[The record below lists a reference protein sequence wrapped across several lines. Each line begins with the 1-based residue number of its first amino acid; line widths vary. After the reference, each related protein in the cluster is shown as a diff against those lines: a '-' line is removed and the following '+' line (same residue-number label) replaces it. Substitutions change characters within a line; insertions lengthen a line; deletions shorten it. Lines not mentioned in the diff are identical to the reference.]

1 MAQSLGWPRHQIL
14 LEQRLTQ
21 AESGDT
27 WSVEEALLDELNR
40 LPPEERLILEAL
52 VKGYLNNFRF
62 LDAVELATPWI
73 ERYPHDGLA
82 YLYRARAYQGLGRWG
97 DAVEDYREA
106 LKILPDS
113 MTARLWC
120 ADSHLALHDFEE
132 ALDNYE
138 LYRKM
143 APGDREALFAIAECQ
158 FSLGQPE
165 ARATLENLLAKDP
178 RHEGGLLLSAK
189 IDLVEDAPDKALV
202 HLRQALAISPRD
214 PQVLQALTGTLRQLQ
229 RREEANQME
238 KQYRRLLDQAQQLTQ
253 LKEKILSQPEDATL
267 RYQAGALSLEMGREK
282 EAADWF
288 QSVFWID
295 PNHRPTH
302 LALADYWKKHSQPER
317 AAYHLRRAEG
327 KRR

>member
-1 MAQSLGWPRHQIL
+1 MNIFSSTVRDAPPVASASGRKSFFAGWRRARSVAIALAFLLVLAGLGLGLRWAGPWRWWSQTAPPANIDYHWEQAKEASDKGDLAIAKSHLEAILTLNPLNARAQFLMARTCRRDRDPSAAMHLSLAQSLGSPYQQIL
-14 LEQRLTQ
+14 LEKRLEQ

-97 DAVEDYREA
+97 DAIKDYREA

-132 ALDNYE
+132 DLKQAFGQTS
-138 LYRKM
+138 LYN
-143 APGDREALFAIAECQ
+143 E
-158 FSLGQPE
+158 SLGTVSTLYQYDRVQDRDAGVPK
-165 ARATLENLLAKDP
+165 RAWD
-178 RHEGGLLLSAK
+178 
-189 IDLVEDAPDKALV
+189 
-202 HLRQALAISPRD
+202 
-214 PQVLQALTGTLRQLQ
+214 
-229 RREEANQME
+229 
-238 KQYRRLLDQAQQLTQ
+238 
-253 LKEKILSQPEDATL
+253 
-267 RYQAGALSLEMGREK
+267 
-282 EAADWF
+282 
-288 QSVFWID
+288 
-295 PNHRPTH
+295 
-302 LALADYWKKHSQPER
+302 
-317 AAYHLRRAEG
+317 
-327 KRR
+327 